1 MIVDFIY
8 DVATPNGY
16 LAHKV
21 IPEFEDRTHV
31 KFNYIPCLAGGIF
44 KLTNNT
50 PPLIANADVK
60 NKSDYFFI
68 EINRFIQKHKI
79 NQFKNN
85 SYFPQNS
92 LLIQRGA
99 IAAQQLNIFKEYVD
113 CTMSGMWE
121 KDLNIQDKDVL
132 KQALEEDGIDYKAI
146 FNIVETKEC
155 KDQLIA
161 NTSWAVEKGAFG
173 VPTFFIDDQIFFGK
187 DHMYQLEEYI
197 SSKKL

>member
-68 EINRFIQKHKI
+68 EMNRFIQKHKI

-146 FNIVETKEC
+146 FNIIETKEC

-173 VPTFFIDDQIFFGK
+173 IPTFFIDDQIFFGK

>member
-21 IPEFEDRTHV
+21 VPEFEKRTNTT
-31 KFNYIPCLAGGIF
+31 FNYIPCLAGGIF

-50 PPLIANADVK
+50 PPLLANADVK
-60 NKSDYFFI
+60 NKSDYFFVEMNRWI
-68 EINRFIQKHKI
+68 EKHKI
-79 NQFKNN
+79 NRFKNN
-85 SYFPQNS
+85 SNFPQNS

-99 IAAQQLNIFKEYVD
+99 IAAKQLNIFKEYIE

-121 KDLNIQDKDVL
+121 KDLNIQEKDVL
-132 KQALEEDGIDYKAI
+132 EQALERDGIDHAKI
-146 FNIVETKEC
+146 FEIIETKEC
-155 KDQLIA
+155 KDELIA

-173 VPTFFIDDQIFFGK
+173 IPTFLIDDQIFFGK

-197 SSKKL
+197 NSKKE

>member
-21 IPEFEDRTHV
+21 IPGFEDRTHV

-68 EINRFIQKHKI
+68 EMNRFIQKHKI

-146 FNIVETKEC
+146 FNIIETKEC

-173 VPTFFIDDQIFFGK
+173 IPTFFIDDQIFFGK

>member
-146 FNIVETKEC
+146 FNIIETKEC

-173 VPTFFIDDQIFFGK
+173 IPTFFIDDQIFFGK

>member
-68 EINRFIQKHKI
+68 EMNRFIQKHKI

-132 KQALEEDGIDYKAI
+132 KQALEEDGIDYIAI
-146 FNIVETKEC
+146 FNIIETKEC

-173 VPTFFIDDQIFFGK
+173 IPTFFIDDQIFFGK